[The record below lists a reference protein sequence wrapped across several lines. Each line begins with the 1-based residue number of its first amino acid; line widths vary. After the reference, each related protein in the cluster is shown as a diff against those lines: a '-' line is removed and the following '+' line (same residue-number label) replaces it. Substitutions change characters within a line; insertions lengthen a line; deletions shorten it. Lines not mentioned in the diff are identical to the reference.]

1 MLSRISFLTLLCISL
16 LSFSC
21 SSSPETSSEVP
32 PTEPDVPQLNEL
44 TQAEVAEGWE
54 LLFDGQSL
62 DKFRGYK
69 MESIPPGWE
78 IQEGTLA
85 FNADHGEEGYGDLI
99 TREQFG
105 SFELSLEWK
114 ITPCAN
120 SGILFHVS
128 EESDQEWHTGPEYQI
143 VDATEGCW
151 SDYRAPDEERAPG
164 SDLKFSQFS
173 GANYD
178 LHDPTKDAIRPI
190 GEWNQTRLVVN
201 GPHVE
206 HWLNGEKVVEYELW
220 SDEWK
225 SIVGAS
231 KFNEYPDYGM
241 KKEGHIVLQDH
252 GKSLWFRNIRIKRL

>member
-1 MLSRISFLTLLCISL
+1 MVPKRFVFACLLCSL
-16 LSFSC
+16 SLFSC
-21 SSSPETSSEVP
+21 STAEEGAPAEP
-32 PTEPDVPQLNEL
+32 PADQEAGLNILTE
-44 TQAEVAEGWE
+44 AEKAAGWE
-54 LLFDGQSL
+54 LLFDGKSL
-62 DKFRGYK
+62 DKFRGYR
-69 MESIPPGWE
+69 MDSIPPGWE
-78 IQEGTLA
+78 IQDGLLA

-99 TREQFG
+99 TREQYA

-151 SDYRAPDEERAPG
+151 SDYRAPDSERAPG

-178 LHDPTKDAIRPI
+178 LHPPTRDAVKPV
-190 GEWNQTRLVVN
+190 GEWNLTRLVVN

-225 SIVGAS
+225 KLVAAS

-241 KKEGHIVLQDH
+241 KKTGHIVLQDH
-252 GKSLWFRNIRIKRL
+252 GKSLWFRNIKVKKL